1 MNTLPTTTPAEVLNI
16 SPEALEVANLY
27 LQTQDLNEVANTLDI
42 PTEIVTQILARKEVK
57 AYIDNVFF
65 NLGFNNRFKMRK
77 AMDAIIQRKFQD
89 LDESETGSTLDIADL
104 LALSHKMTMNELTKL
119 IEYEKLQQSGV
130 RSQVNVQINDGG
142 TKYDSL
148 IEKLISGS
156 I

>member
-27 LQTQDLNEVANTLDI
+27 LQTQNLEEVANTLDM
-42 PTEIVTQILARKEVK
+42 PKEIITQILARKEVK

-65 NLGFNNRFKMRK
+65 DLGFNNRFKMRS
-77 AMDAIIQRKFQD
+77 AMDAIIKKKFQD
-89 LDESETGSTLDIADL
+89 LEESETGSTLDIAEL

-142 TKYDSL
+142 SKYDNL

>member
-27 LQTQDLNEVANTLDI
+27 LQTQDLNEVADTLEMPI
-42 PTEIVTQILARKEVK
+42 EIITQILARKEVK

-77 AMDAIIQRKFQD
+77 AMDAIIQKKFQD
-89 LDESETGSTLDIADL
+89 LEESETGSTMDIAEL

-119 IEYEKLQQSGV
+119 IEYEKLQQSGIK
-130 RSQVNVQINDGG
+130 SQVNVQINDGG